1 MLVKL
6 AWRNLWRQ
14 KRRTILTAIALALAL
29 VLSLFMRSMQ
39 EGSYA
44 NNIENSAKFSTGLI
58 QLQHA
63 EFEESQ
69 SIEDLLPATDEFIA
83 AARKLDDVER
93 ILPRLESFALAAAGD
108 KSKGVM
114 VLGVMPALEDEYS
127 SISDKVV
134 EGEFIK
140 ADDKSVLIG
149 QGLAEYLSLT
159 VGDELVLYGQGYRG
173 QTAAGLYKIKGIVHF
188 PLPQLDN
195 QLIYMPLPLSQTL
208 FSTGDQVSAWV
219 IDTRDLTKLE
229 QTMADLEREYSA
241 ALPKN
246 SSQSSLLPPS
256 QPSLQGTLLDKNGK
270 SLVNVR
276 DWEDLAPEMAQQIAM
291 DKAGGIFMM
300 YLLYGV
306 VGFGLFATI
315 LMMTLER
322 YREFGVMMA
331 TGLVRAKLL
340 GLVILESSF
349 ISLLGLTIG
358 LVLGTP
364 LVVWFHYHP
373 IELTGE
379 TAEMMLELGWEPILP
394 MLLSPWLF
402 MDQIL
407 IVLGLMLLCLLY
419 PLWRIYRLDLV
430 TALKGGAHVN

>member
-1 MLVKL
+1 MLIKL

-14 KRRTILTAIALALAL
+14 KRRTILTAMALALAL

-58 QLQHA
+58 QLQHV

-108 KSKGVM
+108 KSKGIM

-149 QGLAEYLSLT
+149 QGLADYLSLT

-195 QLIYMPLPLSQTL
+195 LLIYMPLPLSQTL
-208 FSTGDQVSAWV
+208 FSTGEQVSAWV
-219 IDTRDLTKLE
+219 IDTRDLTRLE
-229 QTMADLEREYSA
+229 QTMADLKREYSA
-241 ALPKN
+241 TLLKNTSLN
-246 SSQSSLLPPS
+246 SSEQSSQYS
-256 QPSLQGTLLDKNGK
+256 SLYKNGK
-270 SLVNVR
+270 SQVNVR

-331 TGLVRAKLL
+331 TGLVRTKLL
-340 GLVILESSF
+340 GLVVLESSF
-349 ISLLGLTIG
+349 ISLLGVTIG
-358 LVLGTP
+358 LALGTP

-373 IELTGE
+373 IQLTGE
-379 TAEMMLELGWEPILP
+379 TAQMMLELGWEPILP

-402 MDQIL
+402 IDQIL

-419 PLWRIYRLDLV
+419 PLWRIFRLDLV
-430 TALKGGAHVN
+430 TALKGGGHVN

>member
-1 MLVKL
+1 MLIKL

-14 KRRTILTAIALALAL
+14 KRRTILTAMALALAL

-58 QLQHA
+58 QLQHV

-69 SIEDLLPATDEFIA
+69 SIENLLPATDEFIA

-134 EGEFIK
+134 EGKFIE
-140 ADDKSVLIG
+140 ADDRSVLIG
-149 QGLAEYLSLT
+149 QGLAEYLSLA

-195 QLIYMPLPLSQTL
+195 LLIYMPLPLSQTL
-208 FSTGDQVSAWV
+208 FSTGEQVSAWV
-219 IDTRDLTKLE
+219 IDTRELTRLE
-229 QTMADLEREYSA
+229 QTMAELKRAYSA
-241 ALPKN
+241 TLLKN
-246 SSQSSLLPPS
+246 SSQHSLLNR
-256 QPSLQGTLLDKNGK
+256 NGK

-349 ISLLGLTIG
+349 ISLLGVMIG
-358 LVLGTP
+358 LALGTP

-402 MDQIL
+402 IDQIL

-419 PLWRIYRLDLV
+419 PMWRIYRLDLV

>member
-1 MLVKL
+1 MLIKL

-14 KRRTILTAIALALAL
+14 KRRTILTALALALAL

-44 NNIENSAKFSTGLI
+44 NNIENSAKFSTGII
-58 QLQHA
+58 QLQHV

-83 AARKLDDVER
+83 AARNLDDVER

-114 VLGVMPALEDEYS
+114 VLGVIPALEDEYS

-140 ADDKSVLIG
+140 VDDKSVLIG
-149 QGLAEYLSLT
+149 LGLAEYLSLT

-195 QLIYMPLPLSQTL
+195 LLIYMPLPLSQTL

-219 IDTRDLTKLE
+219 IDTRDLTQLE
-229 QTMADLEREYSA
+229 QTMAILKREYSST
-241 ALPKN
+241 LLN
-246 SSQSSLLPPS
+246 SSPPPS
-256 QPSLQGTLLDKNGK
+256 QHSSLHSLLDKNGK

-331 TGLVRAKLL
+331 TGLVRTKLL

-349 ISLLGLTIG
+349 ISLLGVSIG
-358 LVLGTP
+358 LALGIP

-373 IELTGE
+373 IQLTGE

-402 MDQIL
+402 IDQIL
-407 IVLGLMLLCLLY
+407 IVLGLMLLCLPY

-430 TALKGGAHVN
+430 TALKGGSHVN

>member
-1 MLVKL
+1 MLIKL

-14 KRRTILTAIALALAL
+14 KRRTILTALALALAL

-44 NNIENSAKFSTGLI
+44 NNIENSAKFSTGII
-58 QLQHA
+58 QLQHV

-83 AARKLDDVER
+83 AARNLDDVER

-114 VLGVMPALEDEYS
+114 VLGVIPALEDEYS

-140 ADDKSVLIG
+140 VDDKSVLIG
-149 QGLAEYLSLT
+149 LGLAEYLSLT

-195 QLIYMPLPLSQTL
+195 LLIYMPLPLSQTL

-219 IDTRDLTKLE
+219 IDTRDLTLLE
-229 QTMADLEREYSA
+229 QTMAILKREYSST
-241 ALPKN
+241 LLN
-246 SSQSSLLPPS
+246 SSPPPS
-256 QPSLQGTLLDKNGK
+256 LHSLLDKNGK

-331 TGLVRAKLL
+331 TGLVRTKLL

-349 ISLLGLTIG
+349 ISLLGVSIG
-358 LVLGTP
+358 LALGIP

-373 IELTGE
+373 IQLTGE

-402 MDQIL
+402 IDQIL
-407 IVLGLMLLCLLY
+407 IVLGLMLLCLPY

-430 TALKGGAHVN
+430 TALKGGSHVN

>member
-14 KRRTILTAIALALAL
+14 KRRTILTAMALALAL

-58 QLQHA
+58 QLQHV

-83 AARKLDDVER
+83 AARELDDVER

-134 EGEFIK
+134 EGEFIT
-140 ADDKSVLIG
+140 ADDRAVLVG
-149 QGLAEYLSLT
+149 QGLADYLSLAL
-159 VGDELVLYGQGYRG
+159 GDELVLYGQGYRG

-208 FSTGDQVSAWV
+208 FSTGEQVSSWV
-219 IDTRDLTKLE
+219 IDTRKLTRLE
-229 QTMADLEREYSA
+229 QTKAELQRAYS
-241 ALPKN
+241 
-246 SSQSSLLPPS
+246 
-256 QPSLQGTLLDKNGK
+256 GTLLKNGSQHSLLDRNGK

-331 TGLVRAKLL
+331 TGLVRARLI
-340 GLVILESSF
+340 GLVIFESSF
-349 ISLLGLTIG
+349 ISLLGVTIG
-358 LVLGTP
+358 LALGTP

-402 MDQIL
+402 IDQIL

>member
-1 MLVKL
+1 MLIKL

-14 KRRTILTAIALALAL
+14 KRRTILTAMALALAL

-58 QLQHA
+58 QLQHV

-83 AARKLDDVER
+83 PAREMDDVER

-140 ADDKSVLIG
+140 ADDSAVLIG
-149 QGLAEYLSLT
+149 QGLAEYLSLA

-195 QLIYMPLPLSQTL
+195 LLIYMPLPLSQTL
-208 FSTGDQVSAWV
+208 FSTGEQVSAWV
-219 IDTRDLTKLE
+219 IDTRELTRLE
-229 QTMADLEREYSA
+229 QTLADLKRAY
-241 ALPKN
+241 
-246 SSQSSLLPPS
+246 SSQKL
-256 QPSLQGTLLDKNGK
+256 KNK
-270 SLVNVR
+270 VNVR

-340 GLVILESSF
+340 GLVVLESSF
-349 ISLLGLTIG
+349 ISLLGVTIG
-358 LVLGTP
+358 LALGTP

-402 MDQIL
+402 IDQIL

>member
-14 KRRTILTAIALALAL
+14 KRRTILTALALALAL

-44 NNIENSAKFSTGLI
+44 NNIENSAKFSTGIL
-58 QLQHA
+58 QLQHV

-69 SIEDLLPATDEFIA
+69 SIEDLLPATDEFIG

-149 QGLAEYLSLT
+149 QGLANYLSLT

-208 FSTGDQVSAWV
+208 FSTGEQVSAWV
-219 IDTRDLTKLE
+219 IDTRELTRLE
-229 QTMADLEREYSA
+229 QTKADLERAYSA
-241 ALPKN
+241 NALLH
-246 SSQSSLLPPS
+246 SSPPFSQDSSLY
-256 QPSLQGTLLDKNGK
+256 KNGK
-270 SLVNVR
+270 SQVNVR

-331 TGLVRAKLL
+331 TGLVRTKLL

-349 ISLLGLTIG
+349 ISLLGVTIG
-358 LVLGTP
+358 LALATP

-373 IELTGE
+373 IQLTGE
-379 TAEMMLELGWEPILP
+379 TGEMMLELGWEPILP

-402 MDQIL
+402 IDQIL
-407 IVLGLMLLCLLY
+407 IVLGLMLLCLPY

-430 TALKGGAHVN
+430 SALKGGGHVN

>member
-14 KRRTILTAIALALAL
+14 KRRTVLTAMALALAL

-58 QLQHA
+58 QLQHVD
-63 EFEESQ
+63 FEESQ
-69 SIEDLLPATDEFIA
+69 SIEDLLPATGEFIA
-83 AARKLDDVER
+83 AARGLDDVER
-93 ILPRLESFALAAAGD
+93 LLPRLESFALAAAGD

-114 VLGVMPALEDEYS
+114 VLGVMPELEDEYS
-127 SISDKVV
+127 NISDKVV
-134 EGEFIK
+134 EGEFIGS
-140 ADDKSVLIG
+140 DDKSVLIG
-149 QGLAEYLSLT
+149 RGLADYLSLA

-173 QTAAGLYKIKGIVHF
+173 QTAAGLYKIKGVVHF

-195 QLIYMPLPLSQTL
+195 LLIYMPLELAQTL
-208 FSTGDQVSAWV
+208 FSTGEQVSAWV
-219 IDTRDLTKLE
+219 IDTRELTRLE
-229 QTMADLEREYSA
+229 QTKADLERVYSSYGSSNRG
-241 ALPKN
+241 N
-246 SSQSSLLPPS
+246 SEV
-256 QPSLQGTLLDKNGK
+256 K
-270 SLVNVR
+270 VR

-340 GLVILESSF
+340 GLVVLESGF
-349 ISLLGLTIG
+349 ISLLGVTLG
-358 LVLGTP
+358 LAIGTP
-364 LVVWFHYHP
+364 LVLWFYYNP

-379 TAEMMLELGWEPILP
+379 TAQMMLELGWEPILP
-394 MLLSPWLF
+394 MQLSPWLF
-402 MDQIL
+402 IDQIV
-407 IVLGLMLLCLLY
+407 IVLGLMMLCLLY
-419 PLWRIYRLDLV
+419 PLWRIFRLNLV

>member
-1 MLVKL
+1 MLIKL

-14 KRRTILTAIALALAL
+14 KRRTILTAMALALAL

-58 QLQHA
+58 QLQHV

-83 AARKLDDVER
+83 PAREMDDVER

-140 ADDKSVLIG
+140 ADDSAVLIG
-149 QGLAEYLSLT
+149 QGLAEYLSLA

-195 QLIYMPLPLSQTL
+195 LLIYMPLPLSQTL
-208 FSTGDQVSAWV
+208 FSTGEQVSAWV
-219 IDTRDLTKLE
+219 IDTRELTRLE
-229 QTMADLEREYSA
+229 QTLADLKRAYSPQK
-241 ALPKN
+241 LKN
-246 SSQSSLLPPS
+246 
-256 QPSLQGTLLDKNGK
+256 K
-270 SLVNVR
+270 VNVR

-340 GLVILESSF
+340 GLVVLESSF
-349 ISLLGLTIG
+349 ISLLGVTIG
-358 LVLGTP
+358 LALGTP

-402 MDQIL
+402 IDQIL